1 MSDGKYFA
9 STKKGEV
16 AEYRTEL
23 RDNKLEVRREAV
35 KKVIAAMT
43 VGLDVEMLFPDM
55 ILCMNTTD
63 IELKK
68 LVYLYIINYARVKRN
83 RDTVLLAVNTFVN
96 DSQCANPLL
105 RALAVRTMGCIRVE
119 KISEYLIEP
128 IKKAIRDEDPYVRKT
143 AALCIAK
150 LADVWYTSA
159 AQSKDESADQD
170 FADKLENSDFVS
182 VLHELLGDNTPMVVA
197 NTVAALAEIQQY
209 PNISGA
215 FTLTPSTLHKLLKA
229 LDECTEWGQVLIL
242 DAVAK
247 YKPEGYQ
254 EAEGTIDRV
263 VPRLS
268 HNNGAVVM
276 GAIRVILQFLGHARD
291 KDFIKQTCRKLA
303 PPIVTLMSGP
313 AEVQYVTL
321 RSISIIVQRRPKIL
335 ENQFRVFFC
344 KYNDPAYVKFEKLE
358 VLFKLANIRNIEE
371 LLNELKE
378 YALEVDVEIARR
390 AVRLIGRCAI
400 KLEQG
405 AQMCIDVLVELIQ
418 TEIKHIVQETIVVM
432 KDIYRRYPNQY
443 EELVKLMHDAFTTD
457 EDEDEGGFDGGGNK
471 VDLND
476 LEPDAK
482 AAMIWIIGE
491 YAERID
497 DAELLLENTVFGDEQ
512 LSAKDRQR
520 VFAELPV
527 RVRMELLIA
536 SVKTF
541 LKADEDQE
549 EDNPAE
555 ELVKEVIELCDCSS
569 DPDLRM
575 RSFVYWR
582 LLAVDPGMAKQ
593 VVLADKPEVSTDQEA
608 IEPALLEQLMSHVS
622 TLAAVYHIPPE
633 QLAQPEELNED
644 QEEPEED
651 EVELTPASP
660 YMEPNRAQAA
670 APEEAYEDDED
681 EEDEDQEEDEEEE
694 PEDLMTAEPSARDPD
709 GLADLMG
716 DLMGPP
722 AAGPSCLQ
730 PPQGM
735 TVVLPAQQFG
745 LQVECKVERGE
756 GHGGEG
762 IFLWVSFKNQ
772 RASPVSSVDLKLNR
786 NTFGLAKST
795 VSFDGKTA
803 AQEGPSLLHPG
814 VPGMPLQPQGQL
826 TCAIRLVC
834 NPSAV
839 QQSNPLLNIQAAI
852 KIDASPDHGYFNI
865 ECPLYAV
872 MAASPA
878 LEKGAYMRLWKNIPE
893 EADLTLNTNVSV
905 EQLLSK
911 LEASHFLIIHQRDS
925 PEGTV
930 IYTCAVT
937 ESACPVWCLAT
948 LTVNHTTISVKVKCE
963 KPMIAPFTEKMF
975 TQLFGAVSA
984 VTDLEGLF

>member
-119 KISEYLIEP
+119 KISEYLIQP

-150 LADVWYTSA
+150 LTDVWYTSA
-159 AQSKDESADQD
+159 MQSKDESADQD

-182 VLHELLGDNTPMVVA
+182 VLHELLGDSTPMVVA

-247 YKPEGYQ
+247 YKPENYQ

-276 GAIRVILQFLGHARD
+276 GAIRVILQFLAHARD

-321 RSISIIVQRRPKIL
+321 RNISIIVQRRPKIL

-443 EELVKLMHDAFTTD
+443 EELVKLMHDAFTTHD
-457 EDEDEGGFDGGGNK
+457 EEEDTGFEGGGNK

-497 DAELLLENTVFGDEQ
+497 DAELLLENTVFGDDE

-520 VFAELPV
+520 VFNELPV

-541 LKADEDQE
+541 LKADDADD
-549 EDNPAE
+549 EDNPAK
-555 ELVKEVIELCDCSS
+555 ELVQEVIEFADQSS

-582 LLAVDPGMAKQ
+582 LLAVDPNMAKQ
-593 VVLADKPEVSTDQEA
+593 VVLAEKPEVSTDQEA
-608 IEPALLEQLMSHVS
+608 IEPALLDQLMNHVS
-622 TLAAVYHIPPE
+622 TLAAVYHISPDHLT
-633 QLAQPEELNED
+633 QGEELD
-644 QEEPEED
+644 EPEEAEEATDDGD
-651 EVELTPASP
+651 ETPASP
-660 YMEPNRAQAA
+660 YMEPTPVSGGRGEQEYADD
-670 APEEAYEDDED
+670 EDDED
-681 EEDEDQEEDEEEE
+681 EEESEEE
-694 PEDLMTAEPSARDPD
+694 TAEPVM
-709 GLADLMG
+709 DLMG
-716 DLMGPP
+716 G
-722 AAGPSCLQ
+722 
-730 PPQGM
+730 
-735 TVVLPAQQFG
+735 G
-745 LQVECKVERGE
+745 L
-756 GHGGEG
+756 
-762 IFLWVSFKNQ
+762 
-772 RASPVSSVDLKLNR
+772 
-786 NTFGLAKST
+786 
-795 VSFDGKTA
+795 
-803 AQEGPSLLHPG
+803 SL
-814 VPGMPLQPQGQL
+814 
-826 TCAIRLVC
+826 
-834 NPSAV
+834 
-839 QQSNPLLNIQAAI
+839 
-852 KIDASPDHGYFNI
+852 
-865 ECPLYAV
+865 
-872 MAASPA
+872 
-878 LEKGAYMRLWKNIPE
+878 
-893 EADLTLNTNVSV
+893 
-905 EQLLSK
+905 
-911 LEASHFLIIHQRDS
+911 IH
-925 PEGTV
+925 
-930 IYTCAVT
+930 
-937 ESACPVWCLAT
+937 
-948 LTVNHTTISVKVKCE
+948 ISE
-963 KPMIAPFTEKMF
+963 PTRPY
-975 TQLFGAVSA
+975 
-984 VTDLEGLF
+984 